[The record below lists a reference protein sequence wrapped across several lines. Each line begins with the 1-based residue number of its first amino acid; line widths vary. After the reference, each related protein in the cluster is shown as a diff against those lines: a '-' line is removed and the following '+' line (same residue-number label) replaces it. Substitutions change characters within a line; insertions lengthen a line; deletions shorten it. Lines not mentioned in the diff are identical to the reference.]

1 MQEAVKQEEE
11 AAERAQEEKAKRT
24 DKKGN
29 QRGERRGDET
39 SHGEA
44 PTRPVA
50 ALDHRWN
57 EGRYRKITLVSF
69 GRRLH
74 DCGWL
79 PHASGYLLNAEFPDR
94 LFEDTC
100 PCTGM
105 SVVALERLIHM
116 RGFDDLLGTFC
127 RKLRQHPLEDEVAF
141 NVRCKWGKHRSV
153 ACRYALELG
162 VKAAGWRHIDAYDY
176 EREDKRW
183 QRTLAGIVLNN
194 TCFNT
199 RVSKLVLKKICV
211 IKTHAINK
219 LAA

>member
-1 MQEAVKQEEE
+1 MPR
-11 AAERAQEEKAKRT
+11 RAQREAEKKVEEEKAKILARQR
-24 DKKGN
+24 DH
-29 QRGERRGDET
+29 RGERRGDET
-39 SHGEA
+39 SSEESATH
-44 PTRPVA
+44 PVI
-50 ALDHRWN
+50 LPDRLWN
-57 EGRYRKITLVSF
+57 KGRFRKITLVSF

-116 RGFDDLLGTFC
+116 DGFDDLLRTFC

-141 NVRCKWGKHRSV
+141 SVRCKWGKHRSV

-183 QRTLAGIVLNN
+183 KRTLAGIV
-194 TCFNT
+194 
-199 RVSKLVLKKICV
+199 
-211 IKTHAINK
+211 
-219 LAA
+219 